1 MQAAEESSRQE
12 IRVKQDALA
21 AAEQLKLDLQGALH
35 ALQKEV
41 RLLLSW
47 IPACLWSDLLL

>member
-35 ALQKEV
+35 PLQKEV